1 MEHISNINEINSL
14 LQQYEGG
21 DLQFYLYSTSLR
33 RTLLRLWKND
43 TETVVYIL
51 ATGCIH
57 FTGNFD
63 TENVYLSVVKDVAS
77 GKIKKLVDSISDFEL
92 SADGDI
98 FLLIGSASEF
108 DKDFQKDFL
117 WLKE

>member
-1 MEHISNINEINSL
+1 MEYISDFNKINAL
-14 LQQYEGG
+14 LKQYEGG
-21 DLQFYLYSTSLR
+21 DLQFYLYNTSLR
-33 RTLLRLWKND
+33 RSLLRLWKNN
-43 TETVVYIL
+43 TETMIYIL

-63 TENVYLSVVKDVAS
+63 TENVYLSVVKDITS

-108 DKDFQKDFL
+108 NKDFQRDFL